1 MLPLIF
7 SGVKVVVE
15 GETFADLV
23 ELKLLPHFGLWELLS
38 ANLAALSPI
47 PNPFHIWDVVFCN
60 SPPPAW

>member
-38 ANLAALSPI
+38 ANLAAL
-47 PNPFHIWDVVFCN
+47 
-60 SPPPAW
+60 